1 MSLKPIE
8 NINIEKKY
16 KKYKYE
22 YDLPKSTQI
31 RFAKS
36 VLNQLKKKH
45 ILSLLPTTN
54 NNVFFFFMYFWKLP
68 VITKDCLID
77 I

>member
-8 NINIEKKY
+8 NINIERKY

-36 VLNQLKKKH
+36 VLNQLKKN

>member
-36 VLNQLKKKH
+36 VLNQLKKNT
-45 ILSLLPTTN
+45 SYRCFLPPTIM
-54 NNVFFFFMYFWKLP
+54 FFSFLCIFGNFQ
-68 VITKDCLID
+68 
-77 I
+77 